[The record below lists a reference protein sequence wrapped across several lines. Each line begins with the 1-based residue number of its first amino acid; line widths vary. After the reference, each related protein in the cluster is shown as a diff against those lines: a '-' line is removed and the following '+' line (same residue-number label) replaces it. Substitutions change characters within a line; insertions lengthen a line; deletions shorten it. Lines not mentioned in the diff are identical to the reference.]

1 MAARG
6 PDSSQGPACSSAH
19 RLLRLDWWGLS
30 QRPVPPRGP
39 LLPPP
44 PSSLKSFSIS
54 AAVSALPFL
63 WPHKQIHR
71 TWPEGFTVT
80 TLIVP
85 ESQKCTRRGAHET
98 TAPFTEA
105 LGLPGT
111 FRGLGR
117 GLTLPLVALGG
128 VCCLGALLSII
139 PGGAGALPAGR
150 SEQRAGRTCAT
161 GPTAP
166 AVLVPRLGAR
176 RGPSP
181 NPDPAVALPE
191 QALAWGTAPSQP
203 LGQRLRTGASPPPRH
218 APSASAAPCTGRSW
232 AGRPDSPED
241 FCASP

>member
-1 MAARG
+1 MPARG

-30 QRPVPPRGP
+30 QRPVPLRGP

-54 AAVSALPFL
+54 AAVPALPFL

-166 AVLVPRLGAR
+166 AVLVPAARGSEGPLPKPGPCSRPPRAGPGMGHGAVPAPR
-176 RGPSP
+176 PAPPHRGVPTTSARP
-181 NPDPAVALPE
+181 V
-191 QALAWGTAPSQP
+191 
-203 LGQRLRTGASPPPRH
+203 GQRGALHRPFL
-218 APSASAAPCTGRSW
+218 GRSP
-232 AGRPDSPED
+232 RLT
-241 FCASP
+241 